1 MGKLKTDH
9 EHYRHPATLTFRE
22 QLKRMRTSFGS
33 EPNGTI
39 GNGGQSTADERMPL
53 IANGSGASHSNHG
66 FWHDVFLDPKK
77 TPGLDSP
84 NPFVRWPVH
93 VFNVFKIV
101 LLSST

>member
-1 MGKLKTDH
+1 
-9 EHYRHPATLTFRE
+9 
-22 QLKRMRTSFGS
+22 MRTSFGS
-33 EPNGTI
+33 DPAGTV
-39 GNGGQSTADERMPL
+39 GTGSQSHADEHTPL
-53 IANGSGASHSNHG
+53 IAANGAPTAHSNHG

-84 NPFVRWPVH
+84 NPFVSWPVH

>member
-1 MGKLKTDH
+1 M
-9 EHYRHPATLTFRE
+9 
-22 QLKRMRTSFGS
+22 S
-33 EPNGTI
+33 
-39 GNGGQSTADERMPL
+39 GNGDQSQLDEHTPL
-53 IANGSGASHSNHG
+53 IPTSNANGAAHNGHR
-66 FWHDVFLDPKK
+66 FWHDVFLDTKK